1 VLADPRPLAVA
12 TQVLILVS
20 TLVQVVLALTVGTKP
35 KLYAETSSLAG
46 VGLTGAIVVFLCWFR
61 RCRLNAEV
69 FAPAGHR
76 HSARAAVWTWF
87 VPGVMWWAPRR
98 IMLDIWRASGAVGSV
113 WVINAWW
120 VAWLANSLGVTV
132 CNVIFHARVNSPYVA
147 AVHIVA
153 AALAV
158 LMIRQV
164 TAAQDG
170 KAREAAAQRARRR

>member
-1 VLADPRPLAVA
+1 M
-12 TQVLILVS
+12 LILVS
-20 TLVQVVLALTVGTKP
+20 TLVQVVLALTFGTKP

-46 VGLTGAIVVFLCWFR
+46 VGLIGAVAVFLCWFW

-76 HSARAAVWTWF
+76 HSARAAIWTWF
-87 VPGVMWWAPRR
+87 IPVVMWWAPRR
-98 IMLDIWRASGAVGSV
+98 ITLDIWRASGAAGSV

-120 VAWLANSLGVTV
+120 VAWLANSLGVV
-132 CNVIFHARVNSPYVA
+132 VFNVTSQARGNSPYVA
-147 AVHIVA
+147 AVHIIA
-153 AALAV
+153 AVLAV

-170 KAREAAAQRARRR
+170 KVREAATQSAQRS